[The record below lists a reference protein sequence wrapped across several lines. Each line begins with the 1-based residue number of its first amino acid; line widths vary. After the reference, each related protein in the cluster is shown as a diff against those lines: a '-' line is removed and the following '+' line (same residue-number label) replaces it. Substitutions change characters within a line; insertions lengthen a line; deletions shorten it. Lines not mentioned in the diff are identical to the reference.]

1 MKNGCKAPPK
11 DMASLENSTHPRRPS
26 ALPRAF
32 ALLFLGLTHCT
43 ALTIATAPGR
53 PATLAAPDAECSESY
68 RDGQWAFGFG
78 ALPLNDP
85 LADFRP
91 DATAIRIT
99 ERFEWY
105 DLLVTV
111 AGGWAVSLVRKSVV
125 VENCGG
131 DSIVLSR
138 AEYARLQNPRG
149 ADLGAL
155 AARASAEAPV
165 VVQLADGRTLTGR
178 ILEISPADGAV
189 TIDVVSGPPSAPM
202 DIVELRNGAILRG
215 RITSQSAE
223 SLRITTAHRTESI
236 NKSDI
241 RRIRLNVV
249 ESGRGRRVLGAAEIK
264 RIVFAAETD
273 E

>member
-1 MKNGCKAPPK
+1 MIS
-11 DMASLENSTHPRRPS
+11 MLYSPR
-26 ALPRAF
+26 PRILATLARGLILAF
-32 ALLFLGLTHCT
+32 AGLLGLGHCT
-43 ALTIATAPGR
+43 AFTVATTPGR
-53 PATLAAPDAECSESY
+53 PATLADADAECSESY

-85 LADFRP
+85 LAEFRP
-91 DATAIRIT
+91 DASAIRIS

-105 DLLVTV
+105 DLLITV
-111 AGGWAVSLVRKSVV
+111 AGGWAISLVRKSVI

-131 DSIVLSR
+131 GSVVLSR

-149 ADLGAL
+149 ADLSAL

-215 RITSQSAE
+215 RITSQTAD
-223 SLRITTAHRTESI
+223 SLRITTANRTETL
-236 NKSDI
+236 NKADV

-249 ESGRGRRVLGAAEIK
+249 DSGRGRRVLGAAEIK
-264 RIVFAAETD
+264 RIVFAGETD

>member
-1 MKNGCKAPPK
+1 MIPNRSPAHLNRAAWLHWSRLACLAC
-11 DMASLENSTHPRRPS
+11 L
-26 ALPRAF
+26 AF
-32 ALLFLGLTHCT
+32 ALTRCTVLTVT
-43 ALTIATAPGR
+43 TSPGR
-53 PATLAAPDAECSESY
+53 PATLATADAVCSESY

-85 LADFRP
+85 LADFRA
-91 DATAIRIT
+91 DASAIRVS

-105 DLLVTV
+105 DLLVSV
-111 AGGWAVSLVRKSVV
+111 AGGWAISLVRKSVV

-131 DSIVLSR
+131 DSVVLSR

-149 ADLGAL
+149 ADLSAL

-189 TIDVVSGPPSAPM
+189 TIDVVSGPPSAPVDM
-202 DIVELRNGAILRG
+202 VELRNGAILRG
-215 RITSQSAE
+215 RITSQTAD
-223 SLRITTAHRTESI
+223 SLRITTASRTESVS
-236 NKSDI
+236 KSDV

-249 ESGRGRRVLGAAEIK
+249 ESGRGRRVLSAGEIK
-264 RIVFAAETD
+264 RIVFDREAE